1 MCQHKI
7 SVLLYSWILWARAQA
22 EGVDS
27 APPGGP
33 GSQREDWSDWDPT
46 ELSIRQR
53 RWGLSL
59 WPAAPSFQKRERVRR
74 ASIPEK
80 QEEAAGPFPIQ
91 PQKSRSSPSIVL
103 FWWRESRASSAL
115 RREDIQP
122 ASQWQECQHLWSHTL
137 KPPQFIK
144 LSRL

>member
-1 MCQHKI
+1 MCQHKP

-59 WPAAPSFQKRERVRR
+59 WPAAPSFPKEGACQESKHPREAGGGRR
-74 ASIPEK
+74 ALSH
-80 QEEAAGPFPIQ
+80 
-91 PQKSRSSPSIVL
+91 
-103 FWWRESRASSAL
+103 
-115 RREDIQP
+115 P
-122 ASQWQECQHLWSHTL
+122 ASEVTQQPFHRTL
-137 KPPQFIK
+137 LVEGVTSK
-144 LSRL
+144 LSFKKRGHTACLSMAGVSTSVKPYLKTTTVYKTF